1 MGMQFLRSVFLKPA
15 DVAPSAPLPALPPE
29 LAQFSGRI
37 CVVASEGKGGTVSR
51 ADRLYTCEDAR
62 LIASE
67 LDREWPS
74 IKHWAAPATAD
85 EIKAHPTQGARLLR
99 DTFPAPDYGARN
111 AR

>member
-1 MGMQFLRSVFLKPA
+1 MQIGFIP
-15 DVAPSAPLPALPPE
+15 
-29 LAQFSGRI
+29 
-37 CVVASEGKGGTVSR
+37 
-51 ADRLYTCEDAR
+51 EDAR